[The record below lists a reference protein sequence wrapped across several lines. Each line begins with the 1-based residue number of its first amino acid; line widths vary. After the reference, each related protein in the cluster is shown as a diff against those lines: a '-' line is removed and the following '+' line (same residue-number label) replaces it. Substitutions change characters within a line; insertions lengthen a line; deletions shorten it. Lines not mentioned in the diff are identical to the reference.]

1 MRNRIS
7 AIRALRSKKMAEQS
21 LAQKL
26 DHLSQLEG
34 NYNQIE
40 QAVNQVSM
48 IEAMKG
54 TTRIL
59 RRLHSEI
66 GEVENVENIVE
77 ELQTEMLKSDG
88 ISDAIK
94 EAAPGTT
101 SAVDDEAID
110 AELALLIDHTNL
122 SNDEKQVR
130 DVVARLD
137 SISPPE
143 ELSLSMKPQQPN
155 DITAVAK
162 TTLAIPSQGDLLV
175 AASTNPIT

>member
-1 MRNRIS
+1 
-7 AIRALRSKKMAEQS
+7 MAEQS
-21 LAQKL
+21 LARKL

-34 NYNQIE
+34 TYNQIE
-40 QAVNQVSM
+40 QAVDQVSM

-66 GEVENVENIVE
+66 GDVENVENIME

-88 ISDAIK
+88 ISNAIK
-94 EAAPGTT
+94 EAAPGTP

-122 SNDEKQVR
+122 SSDEKQVR
-130 DVVARLD
+130 DTAARLD
-137 SISPPE
+137 SIGPPE
-143 ELSLSMKPQQPN
+143 ESNLSVESQQPN
-155 DITAVAK
+155 NNTAAAITN
-162 TTLAIPSQGDLLV
+162 LAIPS
-175 AASTNPIT
+175 